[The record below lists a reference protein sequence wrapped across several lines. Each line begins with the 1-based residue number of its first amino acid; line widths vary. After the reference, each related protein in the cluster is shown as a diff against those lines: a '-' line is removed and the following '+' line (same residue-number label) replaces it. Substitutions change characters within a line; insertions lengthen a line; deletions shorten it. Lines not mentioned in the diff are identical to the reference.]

1 MEIAFKYDL
10 KIVTKYLIMANKKD
24 GVLLRYLN
32 SVLESQYG
40 LNIVKDKEDG
50 KTVLE
55 LKR

>member
-24 GVLLRYLN
+24 WVLLRYLN
-32 SVLESQYG
+32 AVLESQYG